1 MKFTRGQMLLLLGG
15 PSLTLFVF
23 FIVPLGL
30 MFEQSAFRPETGFS
44 AREYAHVLTDSYY
57 WDVLWLT
64 LRLGLLTT
72 ALCFVTGY
80 PLAYALTFH
89 MHGRCTRRIVYLI
102 LVTPLFTNNIVR
114 SFGWLVVLGRRG
126 IANQAMMGLGLID
139 RPLSM
144 EYSEFAIVLA
154 LSYTLL
160 PFMVLSISSVLQNIG
175 RSLMEASRD
184 LGGSA
189 IVTFCK
195 VTLPLSLPG
204 VIAGSLIVFTLAVS
218 AYVTPSIMGGGRR
231 LVMSMLIYQQ
241 YMVTFDETLGA
252 ALAVILLVVT
262 LALIGAYTLIL
273 ERGRRRTG

>member
-1 MKFTRGQMLLLLGG
+1 MKLTRGQMLLLLGG

-30 MFEQSAFRPETGFS
+30 MFEHSAFRPETGFS

>member
-1 MKFTRGQMLLLLGG
+1 M
-15 PSLTLFVF
+15 
-23 FIVPLGL
+23 
-30 MFEQSAFRPETGFS
+30 
-44 AREYAHVLTDSYY
+44 
-57 WDVLWLT
+57 
-64 LRLGLLTT
+64 
-72 ALCFVTGY
+72 GY

-89 MHGRCTRRIVYLI
+89 MHGRWTRRIVYLI

-126 IANQAMMGLGLID
+126 IANQAMLGLGLID

-175 RSLMEASRD
+175 RSLLEASRD

-231 LVMSMLIYQQ
+231 LVMSMLIFQQ

-252 ALAVILLVVT
+252 VLAVILLVVT
-262 LALIGAYTLIL
+262 LALIAAYTLIL
-273 ERGRRRTG
+273 ERGRRRVA